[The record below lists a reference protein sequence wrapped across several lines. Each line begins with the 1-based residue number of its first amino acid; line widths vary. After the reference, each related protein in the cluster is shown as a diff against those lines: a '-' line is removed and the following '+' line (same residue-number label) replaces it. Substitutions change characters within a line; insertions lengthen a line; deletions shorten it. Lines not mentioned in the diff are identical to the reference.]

1 MTTREAEILSKVIE
15 VLKKSVNPK
24 KIYIF
29 GSRAKETH
37 RNGSDFDFAVTGKT
51 PEFDSQKHIENALE
65 EFIGLYKIDIVYLDS
80 VDKDF
85 RELIL
90 HEGKVIYEKR
100 V

>member
-1 MTTREAEILSKVIE
+1 MITREKEILNKVIKT
-15 VLKKSVNPK
+15 LKEHVNPK
-24 KIYIF
+24 KIYLF
-29 GSRAKETH
+29 GSRAKNTH

-51 PEFDSQKHIENALE
+51 PAFESQKRIEDKIAD
-65 EFIGLYKIDIVYLDS
+65 FAGLYKIDIVYLEN
-80 VDKDF
+80 VDEGF